1 MARGSFILN
10 RAVVVSLRLAP
21 LRGYVLLELLFRSL
35 DERGRS
41 SRVGTHSSGRRIEGH
56 RERLTRLQL
65 RLVKDDP
72 SGSLLDTK
80 GAPEREVGRLLQ
92 DRNHSLVGLAILEL
106 LGAWLMNGQAC
117 TRASEPSLPVGET
130 IGPSL
135 DISFYFRTGTAPE
148 GLYVSDTFLPRGVE
162 FIEE

>member
-1 MARGSFILN
+1 
-10 RAVVVSLRLAP
+10 
-21 LRGYVLLELLFRSL
+21 
-35 DERGRS
+35 
-41 SRVGTHSSGRRIEGH
+41 
-56 RERLTRLQL
+56 LTRLQL
-65 RLVKDDP
+65 KLVKDDP

-148 GLYVSDTFLPRGVE
+148 GLYVSDTFLRRGVE
-162 FIEE
+162 FIEEQVERPDQTRFSDFVRPLKDGHPDRCELHFVVAHPLEVADRDAEDAHSLGLPG